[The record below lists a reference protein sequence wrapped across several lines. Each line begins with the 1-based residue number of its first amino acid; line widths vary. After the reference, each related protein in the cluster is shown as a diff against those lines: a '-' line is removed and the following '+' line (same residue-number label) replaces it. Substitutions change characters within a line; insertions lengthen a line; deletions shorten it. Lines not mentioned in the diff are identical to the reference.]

1 MIEETAIVVKCEG
14 EFAWVEAQRKSACG
28 QCGVNKAC
36 GTGTIAK
43 IWGQKSTQMKA
54 INKAQAHEGETVLIG
69 LQESA
74 LVQGS
79 LVVYLLPIVSLILF
93 AIFGEYMA
101 EQWQLA
107 SAEITSIVFAI
118 IGFLLAGI
126 FVKLFSKYIQSDTR
140 YHPVILKR
148 FSTLEIKTTDLIHS
162 K

>member
-1 MIEETAIVVKCEG
+1 MIEETAVVVKCEG

-43 IWGQKSTQMKA
+43 IWSQKTSQMKA

-79 LVVYLLPIVSLILF
+79 LIIYLLPIVSLVLF
-93 AIFGEYMA
+93 AIFGEQMA

-107 SAEITSIVFAI
+107 STEITSIVFAV
-118 IGFLLAGI
+118 IGFALAGV
-126 FVKLFSKYIQSDTR
+126 FVKIFSRRVQSDIR
-140 YHPVILKR
+140 YQPIILKR
-148 FSTLEIKTTDLIHS
+148 LSTFDASIDLVHS
-162 K
+162 N